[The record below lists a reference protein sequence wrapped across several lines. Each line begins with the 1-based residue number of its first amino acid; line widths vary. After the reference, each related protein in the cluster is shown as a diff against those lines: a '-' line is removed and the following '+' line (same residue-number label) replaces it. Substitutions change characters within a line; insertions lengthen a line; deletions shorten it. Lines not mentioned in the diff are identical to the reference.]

1 MPSVSMHRLF
11 GRLYSAVNDVAV
23 NGAGPQRLT
32 AALLIGVLCGCDQM
46 PREPPPKLTGT
57 FSGTSEDGRPLSI
70 TLKQTENTVVGA
82 GDWAGESFGLSA
94 LTSPQGPIVLTFAG
108 GAAGRGYLALSLNG
122 EAVTVRGFGAP
133 VTLNRGGTPSAPAS
147 GGFAGTY
154 EASGPRAVR
163 LRLSQGEDLLAG
175 TGYVNGRPVAVAG
188 KVTEPNKAR
197 ATVLFSDE
205 SRNGVYATLS
215 DDGQTLSV
223 RGLGGLIEMQ
233 RQ

>member
-1 MPSVSMHRLF
+1 MPLVSVPRLF
-11 GRLYSAVNDVAV
+11 SRLSSTMRAVSIHT
-23 NGAGPQRLT
+23 PPTKRLT

-46 PREPPPKLTGT
+46 SKESPPKLTGT
-57 FSGTSEDGRPLSI
+57 FSGTSEDGRPLSV
-70 TLKQTENTVVGA
+70 TLKQTKNTVVGA

-94 LTSPQGPIVLTFAG
+94 LTSPQGPFVLTFEG
-108 GAAGRGYLALSLNG
+108 GSGGRGHLALSLNG
-122 EAVTVRGFGAP
+122 EALTVRGFGAP
-133 VTLNRGGTPSAPAS
+133 VTLSRGGTPMAPAS

-154 EASGPRAVR
+154 SASGPRPVR

-188 KVTEPNKAR
+188 KIIEPDKAR
-197 ATVLFSDE
+197 GTVLFSDE
-205 SRNGVYATLS
+205 SRNAVSATLS
-215 DDGQTLSV
+215 DDGGTLTV